1 MGFDLHFYPKGAVA
15 PKLTKEGISIMR
27 IKVYGK
33 AHLEGV
39 AKKSG
44 NPYNFNQ
51 VHYLGKARGVE
62 GQAAQTLALDPFDYP
77 IERIEVGREYD
88 VEFDN
93 RGYVVGFIPAK

>member
-1 MGFDLHFYPKGAVA
+1 
-15 PKLTKEGISIMR
+15 MR
-27 IKVYGK
+27 IKVCGK
-33 AHLEGV
+33 AHLEGI
-39 AKKSG
+39 AKKTG
-44 NPYNFNQ
+44 NRYNFNQ

-93 RGYVVGFIPAK
+93 RGYVVGFTPAK